1 MFKIVSL
8 ANGYQIDAEDKDTL
22 FSELESTNAR
32 AKDRSETV
40 ELKVYQ
46 VGDQDYILDEIDI
59 SLPFTGII
67 EEVLDG
73 FGKKEPKTSKFSLLN
88 LFKHKQ
94 VKQ

>member
-22 FSELESTNAR
+22 FSELEITNAR

-46 VGDQDYILDEIDI
+46 VGDQDSILDEIDI
-59 SLPFTGII
+59 SLP
-67 EEVLDG
+67 
-73 FGKKEPKTSKFSLLN
+73 
-88 LFKHKQ
+88 
-94 VKQ
+94 

>member
-40 ELKVYQ
+40 DLKVYQ
-46 VGDQDYILDEIDI
+46 VGIKDSILDEIDI

-94 VKQ
+94 VKL

>member
-40 ELKVYQ
+40 ELKVYRSWLT
-46 VGDQDYILDEIDI
+46 V
-59 SLPFTGII
+59 
-67 EEVLDG
+67 
-73 FGKKEPKTSKFSLLN
+73 
-88 LFKHKQ
+88 
-94 VKQ
+94 